1 MSYQE
6 RLQTIK
12 NRTLL
17 YNEEY
22 SRGAPVRL
30 AVLQLRLHCTAL
42 KSVLLV
48 TYLDGLQAGIL
59 LPGPGMVQR
68 WSSSPTFNN
77 HYFYF

>member
-30 AVLQLRLHCTAL
+30 ATKTTLYCTL